1 MRNHYRMLSTD
12 ELVEAGLYGPD
23 NTSLTIVL
31 AERLQD
37 GYDTMDLGAENEEL
51 QRENADLLD
60 QIRNLYKS
68 IEESDLEIE
77 LLNCEKMNLQ
87 EQLGIYEDD
96 DQ

>member
-37 GYDTMDLGAENEEL
+37 GYDTMDLDAENEALE
-51 QRENADLLD
+51 
-60 QIRNLYKS
+60 
-68 IEESDLEIE
+68 LEIA
-77 LLNCEKMNLQ
+77 NLQ
-87 EQLGIYEDD
+87 NALEAARDEIISLEYEIIALQEELGIVEDD
-96 DQ
+96 AQ

>member
-1 MRNHYRMLSTD
+1 MQNHYRMLSTD

-51 QRENADLLD
+51 QLEISCLQN
-60 QIRNLYKS
+60 
-68 IEESDLEIE
+68 DLEEARNEIST
-77 LLNCEKMNLQ
+77 LRDWLSNV
-87 EQLGIYEDD
+87 
-96 DQ
+96 